1 MYLILFNFL
10 FQFTE
15 FIVGLC
21 AKNTFL
27 NRIKIKTIFIT
38 SVIWMELSSCQIRST
53 HTPTTTIVL
62 KTSYLV
68 DYQKTLRLVLIQIW
82 RSKFLEIMIH
92 FQLWTFFCF
101 ESNEGETL
109 KFELYPIGI
118 LISCAFFS
126 ATLVVYLSIPKL
138 RNLPGKILICLV
150 LSLLVAYL
158 GIAWGQ
164 ISPPS
169 DNYCSSFGML

>member
-1 MYLILFNFL
+1 MCQKYVLKPDKDKNDIHYFSYLDGGIFL
-10 FQFTE
+10 P
-15 FIVGLC
+15 
-21 AKNTFL
+21 NTFNTYSNEHYCVENVVFGGL
-27 NRIKIKTIFIT
+27 PENNRVGTYIQK
-38 SVIWMELSSCQIRST
+38 SRS
-53 HTPTTTIVL
+53 
-62 KTSYLV
+62 
-68 DYQKTLRLVLIQIW
+68 Q
-82 RSKFLEIMIH
+82 FLEIMIH

-101 ESNEGETL
+101 DSNEEETL

-158 GIAWGQ
+158 GIACGQ

-169 DNYCSSFGML
+169 DQYCSSFGMLYSYRASKNH